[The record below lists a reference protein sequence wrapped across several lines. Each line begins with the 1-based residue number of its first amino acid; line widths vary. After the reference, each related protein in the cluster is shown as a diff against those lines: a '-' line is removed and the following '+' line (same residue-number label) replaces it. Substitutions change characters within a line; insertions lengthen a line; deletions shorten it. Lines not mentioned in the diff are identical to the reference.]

1 MPSDKALH
9 FAAGVV
15 VSAFAS
21 YLFGAMTGFLLAL
34 AVGAGKELHDYMR
47 PETNTADIWDFI
59 ATAAGATVGA
69 APLLLR

>member
-15 VSAFAS
+15 VSAFAG
-21 YLFGAMTGFLLAL
+21 YLFGAMTGLVLAL

-47 PETNTADIWDFI
+47 PETNTADIRDFI
-59 ATAAGATVGA
+59 ATAAGAIVGA